1 MKTTEKSLEV
11 MERLA
16 RSVETNSKATYEL
29 TKTIKKIVET
39 TKGENN

>member
-1 MKTTEKSLEV
+1 MKTIDKSLEV

-16 RSVETNSKATYEL
+16 RSVEANSKATYEL